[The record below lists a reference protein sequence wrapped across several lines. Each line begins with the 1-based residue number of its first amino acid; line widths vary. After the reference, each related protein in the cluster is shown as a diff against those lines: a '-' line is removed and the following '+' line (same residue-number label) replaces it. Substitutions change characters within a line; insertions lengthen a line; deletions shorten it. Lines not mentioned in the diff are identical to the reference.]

1 MKKKLLAAAMGIWAV
16 YTGVL
21 CAAEAV
27 SDGAAAEITD
37 SSASGALV
45 QGVTAYQQ
53 EDWATALF
61 FLRKAVSLPEG
72 RTGDTVYLL
81 IMSEMFSGD
90 YVSAVDDCAVFLQEY
105 PDHLYTPY
113 VLYQQGRALHFI
125 GKNQD
130 AADVFTA
137 LCAAYPEHDLYSSA
151 LFWLAESFY
160 SEYNYEPAKAL
171 YERIVSEFYDSPKA
185 LDAQYRLD
193 SIDQREREYKLLYLL
208 KVTSEEYLAAKED
221 YARQLRLY
229 QSEELLSL
237 RRQLNE
243 TEAQLAATER
253 ELESVRAE
261 YSQSEIKIQTLE
273 QRNSELQQAAQFAL
287 SAADTALE
295 DAPAS
300 LEDSSGGAEESV
312 AAAEQ
317 GGAADAPP
325 EAATADS
332 LQERTEVSAL
342 YELRARI
349 AELRRL
355 LDEQDV
361 PEGENK

>member
-171 YERIVSEFYDSPKA
+171 YERIVSEFYDSPK
-185 LDAQYRLD
+185 
-193 SIDQREREYKLLYLL
+193 YLL

-261 YSQSEIKIQTLE
+261 YSQSEIKIQALE

-300 LEDSSGGAEESV
+300 LEDSSGGPEESV